1 MDQSLRR
8 IERVSMKRL
17 QKAPVKTAN
26 EILENRSDQ
35 RSGICRENG
44 ISPRSIL
51 PAWPVSHR

>member
-1 MDQSLRR
+1 MDQSPRW

-17 QKAPVKTAN
+17 QIALVKTAN
-26 EILENRSDQ
+26 EIPETQSVQ